1 MWQEGISF
9 AMGLPCRDRRGYG
22 REGICHQIKV
32 AELHQLPSD
41 LPRRIF
47 AYFEYRR
54 TPWKLNSGTRDRN
67 TFRHTFRLALT
78 FSVHPRC
85 GGGDTMMQEKSI
97 K

>member
-9 AMGLPCRDRRGYG
+9 AMGLPCRDHRGYG

-47 AYFEYRR
+47 AYFEYGEHRGNQIPELGIGIR
-54 TPWKLNSGTRDRN
+54 SGTRAGSR
-67 TFRHTFRLALT
+67 
-78 FSVHPRC
+78 
-85 GGGDTMMQEKSI
+85 
-97 K
+97 